1 MTRPGTVAKAGEA
14 KLLSLVRRWCGA
26 GSRRP
31 GGGIGDDC
39 ATVKTGARTL
49 MTTDAFVEG
58 VHFRREWTPAW
69 HSGWKALAA
78 SISDIAAAGGV
89 PTAAVVSLELP
100 PSLTVAWLREFYIG
114 LMACARRF
122 RIAVVGGNLSRSSHV
137 ACHIALLGDAPRR
150 RVGRAGARPGDIVAV
165 TGRLGGSL
173 AGLLCLRRGIRGRAA
188 EVARWRHMV
197 PVPRVEAGR
206 SLALVASAMIDVSD
220 GLVHEAR
227 LIANESGVAVALVP
241 GGVPVHPAA
250 AALAVALRRDA
261 VELALGSGEEY
272 ELLVC
277 VPRRRWG
284 AAVRAA
290 RRGGVPLT
298 AVGEV
303 RRGTGVT
310 LAGWSRNP
318 RGFDHFAGCWRATD
332 GPAGSR

>member
-1 MTRPGTVAKAGEA
+1 MTRTVGAAGEA
-14 KLLSLVRRWCGA
+14 ELLHLIRGWCASGLRER
-26 GSRRP
+26 GR
-31 GGGIGDDC
+31 GIGDDC

-49 MTTDAFVEG
+49 VTTDAFVEG

-69 HSGWKALAA
+69 HAGWKALAA
-78 SISDIAAAGGV
+78 NISDMAAAGGT
-89 PTAAVVSLELP
+89 PAAAVVSLELP
-100 PSLTVAWLREFYIG
+100 PSLPVAWLREFYVG
-114 LMACARRF
+114 LIACARRF
-122 RIAVVGGNLSRSSHV
+122 GVTVVGGNLSRGFRV
-137 ACHIALLGDAPRR
+137 ACHIALLGNAPCRGT
-150 RVGRAGARPGDIVAV
+150 GRSGARPGDLVAV

-173 AGLLCLRRGIRGRAA
+173 AGLLCLSRGIRGRAGA
-188 EVARWRHMV
+188 VARWRHMV

-206 SLALVASAMIDVSD
+206 SLARVASAMIDVSD

-227 LIANESGVAVALVP
+227 LIAAESGVAVVLVP

-250 AALAVALRRDA
+250 AELAGVLRVDA

-272 ELLVC
+272 ELLAC

-303 RRGTGVT
+303 RGGAGVT
-310 LAGWSRNP
+310 LAGWP
-318 RGFDHFAGCWRATD
+318 RIPSGFDHFVG
-332 GPAGSR
+332 